1 MAKRIARHRTM
12 LGVGAAA
19 LLVGALAVVGANAST
34 IADAAS
40 SVASP
45 SIASTSAT
53 TAASSDTSTPAS
65 AGTAS
70 PSIPVGA
77 SSTTTAAAP
86 TVVAIGDSI
95 MDGHG
100 TDADQAWPILVAADN
115 GWAITNL
122 SSDGAGFLQPGDDGT
137 TFEAQVEHA
146 AGLDPDIVIISAS
159 TNDLG
164 QDPNALDAA
173 TLTTMTALRSALP
186 NTQIIALSAFW
197 GDTVPSDELDPING
211 AMQSAA
217 QAVDARWVDI
227 GQPLADRPDLMQSD
241 DVHPTAEGLSVL
253 AAAIEADLDPTAPSS
268 SAATDVAGAAPAN

>member
-1 MAKRIARHRTM
+1 MVKRIGRPRTA
-12 LGVGAAA
+12 LGIGAA
-19 LLVGALAVVGANAST
+19 LVLVGTLAVVGVNASS

-40 SVASP
+40 SAV
-45 SIASTSAT
+45 ASTSA
-53 TAASSDTSTPAS
+53 SPSAS
-65 AGTAS
+65 AGAGTTTGTAS
-70 PSIPVGA
+70 SSAPVGA
-77 SSTTTAAAP
+77 SSTTTTTAP

-115 GWAITNL
+115 GWSITNL
-122 SSDGAGFLQPGDDGT
+122 SSDGTGFLQPGDDGT
-137 TFEAQVEHA
+137 TFEAQVQRA

-159 TNDLG
+159 TNDLD
-164 QDPNALDAA
+164 QDADALA
-173 TLTTMTALRSALP
+173 TATMDTMTSLRAALP

-197 GDTVPSDELDPING
+197 GDTAPSDELDPING

-253 AAAIEADLDPTAPSS
+253 AAAIEADLDPTAQSG
-268 SAATDVAGAAPAN
+268 SAATDVAGAAPAS